1 MLDIL
6 VLVHFP
12 LPRYSRCLEGGLIC
26 CLVEQASRETDVV
39 VMSLFVNP
47 AQFAPHEDFDS
58 YPRTWESDREKIEA
72 LKLNE
77 VAVFMPTVKEMYP
90 RDISLDVKRQQGAFV
105 EILGLSEQVSPTTKF
120 LFSLTD
126 V

>member
-1 MLDIL
+1 MLSL
-6 VLVHFP
+6 FL
-12 LPRYSRCLEGGLIC
+12 
-26 CLVEQASRETDVV
+26 LVEQASRENDVV

-47 AQFAPHEDFDS
+47 AQFAPHEDFDA

-72 LKLNE
+72 LKLKA

-105 EILGLSEQVSPTTKF
+105 EILGLSEQVPPLLS
-120 LFSLTD
+120 D
-126 V
+126 R